1 VHAVAPAEVASFEED
16 PMAEM
21 SKTTADKLAFSRAIE
36 DAYAV
41 HGAEVAA
48 KFAAWLFSGSKARA
62 LSVEELFALVAKR
75 LEEGGSKLADADV
88 AHQVE
93 LGDDV
98 RPRQTRDAREAE
110 LKECL
115 VRSSDVVR
123 GAFGEAFSRA
133 VGLEAPLAERGD
145 LLAKQART
153 SAALLRETKAPD
165 ARRSMRGVKV
175 EDEAALL
182 EEAAAAFEAAV
193 ATVKKEEIE
202 AQKTMIARYQA
213 DAEWAT
219 SFLCAGDLL
228 ALAATVAAVPGVAER
243 VKTNWRRRS
252 GIADPKPETD
262 EPKDGDDPTAPGGPF
277 GPPVTR

>member
-1 VHAVAPAEVASFEED
+1 
-16 PMAEM
+16 MAEM

-41 HGAEVAA
+41 HGGEVAA
-48 KFAAWLFSGSKARA
+48 KFSVWLFGGGKARA

-98 RPRQTRDAREAE
+98 QPRQTRDAREAE

-123 GAFGEAFSRA
+123 GAFGEAYSRA

-153 SAALLRETKAPD
+153 SATLLRETKAPD
-165 ARRSMRGVKV
+165 ARRRSTRGVKV

-182 EEAAAAFEAAV
+182 EEAAAAFDAAV

-202 AQKTMIARYQA
+202 AQKTMLARDEA

-219 SFLCAGDLL
+219 SFLCAGDFL
-228 ALAATVAAVPGVAER
+228 ALAATVAGVPGVAER

-252 GIADPKPETD
+252 GIADPKPGTD
-262 EPKDGDDPTAPGGPF
+262 EPKDADDPTAPGGPF